1 MGRLNRDVY
10 VAVFLLLFSG
20 VMFWASFDIRE
31 PDYGV
36 LAPSVWPRVILTFFT
51 ILTLIYLVQ
60 SLRRGPDEP
69 DANAGEPSTVGGWV
83 SYWRNP
89 IICFVLFDL
98 LGFLFGFLF
107 VFFVLP
113 AIFVLL
119 GLLCFFVLLGLF
131 CFFEG
136 IYIYILYNILRF
148 PNPSWHP
155 PTRFFLINVSFW
167 KAHPCSHSFPK
178 ISQT

>member
-60 SLRRGPDEP
+60 SLRRGPDDP
-69 DANAGEPSTVGGWV
+69 DANAGEPSTIGGWV

-89 IICFVLFDL
+89 IICFVLFGGYL
-98 LGFLFGFLF
+98 AVLPYLGMLISGVLF
-107 VFFVLP
+107 VFFLLTALGGWSPRQLSLHAAVAVISVGGMWSL
-113 AIFVLL
+113 FTYGLNVLL
-119 GLLCFFVLLGLF
+119 PSGELT
-131 CFFEG
+131 G
-136 IYIYILYNILRF
+136 I
-148 PNPSWHP
+148 
-155 PTRFFLINVSFW
+155 
-167 KAHPCSHSFPK
+167 
-178 ISQT
+178 